1 MPRPRHRI
9 VVLGFMGNCPIAGV
23 IWQAIHYVVGFQRL
37 GHEVFYIE
45 DTSRPPYDPV
55 ALTVTE
61 DTSYAEK
68 ILGQLAREFGFEGRW
83 GFSPRYRSPQETLGP
98 LSRDAINGLYR
109 DADAVFNVCGSHEL
123 NDDLELSN
131 RLVYVESDPG
141 VEQIKVDQGDEAT
154 RRYLGRHA
162 ARFTF
167 GENIGRPEFPVPLHG
182 LEWLPTRQ
190 PVVLDFWRT
199 TAPPPAGAVFTTI
212 ANLATGGKKDI
223 TWRDSR
229 YLWSKLPEFERFRLA
244 PTVCSEPF
252 EMATH
257 FKEADLARRFG
268 EAGWRSV
275 SPDAMSVAY
284 GDYVR
289 YVQGSRGEFTVA
301 KDQYVRLNTGWFSD
315 RTACYLAAGRP
326 AITQETGFTRLY
338 GGTEGLF
345 AFRTMEDIAR
355 AAGEIGSDYPRHA
368 RAAAEIAREWFE
380 AEKVCAEMLGRIGL

>member
-1 MPRPRHRI
+1 M
-9 VVLGFMGNCPIAGV
+9 
-23 IWQAIHYVVGFQRL
+23 
-37 GHEVFYIE
+37 
-45 DTSRPPYDPV
+45 
-55 ALTVTE
+55 
-61 DTSYAEK
+61 
-68 ILGQLAREFGFEGRW
+68 
-83 GFSPRYRSPQETLGP
+83 
-98 LSRDAINGLYR
+98 
-109 DADAVFNVCGSHEL
+109 
-123 NDDLELSN
+123 
-131 RLVYVESDPG
+131 ESDPG
-141 VEQIKVDQGDEAT
+141 VEQIKVDQGDEST

-190 PVVLDFWRT
+190 PVVLDFWQT
-199 TAPPPAGAVFTTI
+199 SAPPPAGAVFTTI

-223 TWRDSR
+223 TWRDTR

-244 PTVCSEPF
+244 PARSGEPF

-257 FKEADLARRFG
+257 FKEVELARRFG

-284 GDYVR
+284 RDYAR
-289 YVQGSRGEFTVA
+289 YIQASKGEFTVA

-338 GGTEGLF
+338 GGGEGLF
-345 AFRTMEDIAR
+345 AFRTLEDIVR
-355 AAGEIGSDYPRHA
+355 AADEIRSDYTRHA
-368 RAAAEIAREWFE
+368 QAAAEIAREWFD
-380 AEKVCAEMLGRIGL
+380 AEKVCGEMLRRIGL